1 MHIMRRSFSKI
12 QSESFLIGI
21 LHLIGLLCLYKDLD
35 KKRGHPYVYPT
46 TVMLRCFVVR
56 IWLRIPSNNCLH
68 QYFEIDMPYN
78 QKVMGACGLHCL
90 PDRRT
95 FDRRFKVLPIKN
107 VIARMGNIFLLEGLV
122 DTTTASVDSSLLKAG
137 GPVWHKSSMKKKILP
152 ISGIDT
158 DARWGFSKTRGWVFG
173 YKLHIS
179 CSTGDLVVPLSA
191 DYTTANISDNCS
203 YRSLVVPIAGFV
215 ENVAADPAYDD
226 CELYRFT
233 NDACVARLVCPIKKY
248 DSTPPQRI
256 ELVKFYNSKEGQ
268 AIYST
273 RKISVEP
280 LFEIL
285 KDTFGIGTLPVR
297 GFEMSA
303 SLVLSCVFVY
313 QLAVYYNCIT
323 GNDRPRCVRRMLGN

>member
-1 MHIMRRSFSKI
+1 MHIVRRSFSKI
-12 QSESFLIGI
+12 KTDSILIGI
-21 LHLIGLLCLYKDLD
+21 LHLIGLLCLYTDDD

-46 TVMLRCFVVR
+46 TVILRCFVVR
-56 IWLRIPSNNCLH
+56 IWMRIPSVNSLH
-68 QYFEIDMPYN
+68 YYLSIDDTYHRRICN
-78 QKVMGACGLHCL
+78 ACGLDNL

-95 FDRRFKVLPIKN
+95 FDRRFKILPIRQM
-107 VIARMGNIFLLEGLV
+107 IAKMGNVFFLESLV
-122 DTTTASVDSSLLKAG
+122 DTDTASVDSSLLKAR

-158 DARWGFSKTRGWVFG
+158 DAMWGFSKTKGWVFG

-179 CSTGDLVVPLSA
+179 CSTGKLVVPLSA
-191 DYTTANISDNCS
+191 DYTTANISDNIP

-226 CELYRFT
+226 GKLYRFT
-233 NDACVARLVCPIKKY
+233 NDTCVARLVCPIKRYKN
-248 DSTPPQRI
+248 TPQERL
-256 ELVKFYNSKEGQ
+256 ELVEFYNSKEGQ
-268 AIYST
+268 MVYST

-303 SLVLSCVFVY
+303 SFVLSCVFVY
-313 QLAVYYNCIT
+313 QLIVYYNCIT
-323 GNDRPRCVRRMLGN
+323 CNDRPRCVKRMLGN

>member
-12 QSESFLIGI
+12 KTDSMLIGI
-21 LHLIGLLCLYKDLD
+21 LHLIGLLCLYTDND

-46 TVMLRCFVVR
+46 TVILRCCVVR
-56 IWLRIPSNNCLH
+56 IWMRIPSVNSLH
-68 QYFEIDMPYN
+68 YYLSIDDAYHRRVCN
-78 QKVMGACGLHCL
+78 ACGLDNL

-95 FDRRFKVLPIKN
+95 FDRRFKVLPIRN
-107 VIARMGNIFLLEGLV
+107 VIARMGNVFFLEGLV
-122 DTTTASVDSSLLKAG
+122 DATTASVDSSLLKAG

-158 DARWGFSKTRGWVFG
+158 DARWGYSKYRGWIFG

-191 DYTTANISDNCS
+191 DYTTANISDNMS
-203 YRSLVVPIAGFV
+203 YRSLVSPIAGFV
-215 ENVAADPAYDD
+215 ENVVADPAYDD
-226 CELYRFT
+226 GELYRFT

-268 AIYST
+268 VIYST

-285 KDTFGIGTLPVR
+285 KDAFGIGILPVR
-297 GFEMSA
+297 GFGISA
-303 SLVLSCVFVY
+303 SFVLSCVFVY

-323 GNDRPRCVRRMLGN
+323 GNDRPRRVRRMLGN